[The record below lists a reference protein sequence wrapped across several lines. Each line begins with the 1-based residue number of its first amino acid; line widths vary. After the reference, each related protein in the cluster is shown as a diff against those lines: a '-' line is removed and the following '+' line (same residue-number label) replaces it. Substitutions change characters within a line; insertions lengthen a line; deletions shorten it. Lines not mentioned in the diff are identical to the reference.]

1 VARGLLYKPRRRL
14 IDGWAIWINQCRPLK
29 KINEQENSMNV
40 FMKYVMALMLGAVL
54 VGCDQGPAEEAGENI
69 DDAVTDTR
77 NAVEDACEDATD
89 ENC

>member
-1 VARGLLYKPRRRL
+1 MAELFDYPVS
-14 IDGWAIWINQCRPLK
+14 PLK

-40 FMKYVMALMLGAVL
+40 FMKYILAIMLGAVL
-54 VGCDQGPAEEAGENI
+54 VGCDQGPAEEAGEKI

>member
-1 VARGLLYKPRRRL
+1 
-14 IDGWAIWINQCRPLK
+14 
-29 KINEQENSMNV
+29 MNV
-40 FMKYVMALMLGAVL
+40 FIKYVMALMLGAVL
-54 VGCDQGPAEEAGENI
+54 VGCDQGPAEEAGESI